1 MLTFKIPSSGSC
13 VFFFSSKATKHL
25 LKKSHL
31 DAYKA
36 PASASPFL
44 STEGDETPSKKRH
57 ILMSAVTF
65 STNGLWMQYF
75 TKYWAGYKLTNKKRT
90 SYVYHVEFPHILKEL
105 ETKAVQF
112 LGRDCIFFFHGFS
125 PSPSLS
131 HNFRSVFI
139 FSVVSLASS
148 LYALSLI
155 NVDLISLL
163 FRPLYSRKS
172 VYLSF

>member
-1 MLTFKIPSSGSC
+1 MRIRHRLLLHHFCPP
-13 VFFFSSKATKHL
+13 KATKRL
-25 LKKSHL
+25 LKN
-31 DAYKA
+31 AT
-36 PASASPFL
+36 SA
-44 STEGDETPSKKRH
+44 

-75 TKYWAGYKLTNKKRT
+75 TKFWAGYKLTNKKRK

-105 ETKAVQF
+105 EMKTVQF

-155 NVDLISLL
+155 NVYVISLL
-163 FRPLYSRKS
+163 FRPLYSRNS